1 MRVPASFLTRLA
13 RLAVLAGIVSSTV
26 VCAQEPKAETGE
38 PPTGSPNAQRPA
50 AEAGTETHLAYIY
63 RPVPAPSS
71 YDAEADPEDLGVAG
85 ARMAVKDNNTT
96 GRFTKQNY
104 ALDEVALQEGKS
116 AVDAA
121 KELAAKGVKYFIL
134 ALPAAEVLAVA
145 DALKGDGVAVFNA
158 ASPDEALRG
167 ADCRANLFHTIPSR
181 AMQTDALAQYM
192 TLMRWRK
199 IFLIVGPSDRDKA
212 YAEAMRN
219 SAKKFG
225 LKITAEKPWTFG
237 PLMKARGDTPT
248 RAEAMV
254 FTRGLDYDLAVVAD
268 EEGDWGE
275 YVPYRTVDPRPVA
288 GTAGL
293 IATTWHPTLE
303 TWGAAQ
309 AQNRF
314 RRLAGRL
321 MRPLDYQAWAG
332 VRSVGEA
339 ATQKKTADPGVL
351 VPYFSD
357 PAFNLPAYKGVA
369 LSYRPWDRQ
378 LRQPILV
385 VQPKAMVSV
394 APEQG
399 FIHQRTPLDTLGA
412 DQPETACKLK

>member
-1 MRVPASFLTRLA
+1 MRAFALSIAILPLLAASPLPAF
-13 RLAVLAGIVSSTV
+13 
-26 VCAQEPKAETGE
+26 AQEPKAATGD
-38 PPTGSPNAQRPA
+38 PPPGSPNAEIQP
-50 AEAGTETHLAYIY
+50 TETHIGYLY
-63 RPVPAPSS
+63 RPVQAPSS
-71 YDAEADPEDLGVAG
+71 YDAEAEPEDLGVAG
-85 ARMAVKDNNTT
+85 ARMAIKDNDTT
-96 GRFTKQNY
+96 ARFLTKQSFV
-104 ALDEVALQEGKS
+104 LDEVALEEGKS

-121 KELAAKGVKYFIL
+121 KELVAKGVKYVVV
-134 ALPAAEVLAVA
+134 ALPAAELLAVA
-145 DALKGDGVAVFNA
+145 DALKADGVAVFNTSA
-158 ASPDEALRG
+158 PDDALRG
-167 ADCRANLFHTIPSR
+167 ADCRANIFHVIPSR
-181 AMQTDALAQYM
+181 AMQTDAIAQYM

-199 IFLIVGPSDRDKA
+199 VFLIVGPTERDKA
-212 YAEAMRN
+212 YAESMKN
-219 SAKKFG
+219 SARKFG
-225 LKITAEKPWTFG
+225 LKITADKPWTFG

-268 EEGDWGE
+268 EEQDWGE

-314 RRLAGRL
+314 RRLSGRL
-321 MRPLDYQAWAG
+321 MRPLDYQAWES
-332 VRSVGEA
+332 VRTVGEA
-339 ATQKKTADPGVL
+339 ALQKKTTDPAAL
-351 VPYFSD
+351 VPYFAD
-357 PAFNLPAYKGVA
+357 PAFSLPAYKGVSV
-369 LSYRPWDRQ
+369 SYRPWDHQ

-399 FIHQRTPLDTLGA
+399 FIHQRTPLDTLGT
-412 DQPETACKLK
+412 DEPETACKLK

>member
-1 MRVPASFLTRLA
+1 MRAPAFSPGVFLLSLALVPPGPGA
-13 RLAVLAGIVSSTV
+13 
-26 VCAQEPKAETGE
+26 AQEPKAETGE
-38 PPTGSPNAQRPA
+38 PAPGSPQ
-50 AEAGTETHLAYIY
+50 AEPQKTGTETHIAYLY
-63 RPVPAPSS
+63 RPVTAPSS
-71 YDAEADPEDLGVAG
+71 YDAEAEPEDLGVAG

-96 GRFTKQNY
+96 GRFTKQTY
-104 ALDEVALQEGKS
+104 ALDEAALPEGKS

-121 KELAAKGVKYFIL
+121 KELAGKGVKYFVV
-134 ALPAAEVLAVA
+134 ALPAAELLGVA
-145 DALKGDGVAVFNA
+145 DALKGDGVAVFNTA
-158 ASPDEALRG
+158 APDDGLRG
-167 ADCRANLFHTIPSR
+167 ADCRANVFHTVPSR

-199 IFLIVGPSDRDKA
+199 VFLITGPTERDKA
-212 YAEAMRN
+212 YAEAMKS
-219 SAKKFG
+219 SARKFG
-225 LKITAEKPWTFG
+225 LKVTADKPWTFG

-254 FTRGLDYDLAVVAD
+254 FTRGLDYDMAVVAD
-268 EEGDWGE
+268 EEGDWGD
-275 YVPYRTVDPRPVA
+275 YVPYRTVDPRPMA

-314 RRLAGRL
+314 RRLSARL

-332 VRSVGEA
+332 VRTVGEA
-339 ATQKKTADPGVL
+339 ATQKKTAEAGALIPYLTDPG
-351 VPYFSD
+351 
-357 PAFNLPAYKGVA
+357 FNLPAYKGVS
-369 LSYRPWDRQ
+369 LTYRPWDHQ

-399 FIHQRTPLDTLGA
+399 FIHQRTPLDTLGT
-412 DQPETACKLK
+412 DEPETTCKWK

>member
-1 MRVPASFLTRLA
+1 MRFPALRLFA
-13 RLAVLAGIVSSTV
+13 LPIAVAALIGGSPGLM
-26 VCAQEPKAETGE
+26 AQEPKAEIGE
-38 PPTGSPNAQRPA
+38 SAPGSLPAQQPA
-50 AEAGTETHLAYIY
+50 TMPASETHIAFLY

-85 ARMAVKDNNTT
+85 ARMAVKDNNST
-96 GRFTKQNY
+96 GRFTKQTY
-104 ALDEVALQEGKS
+104 TLDEVALEEGKS

-121 KELAAKGVKYFIL
+121 KELAGKGVKYFVV
-134 ALPAAEVLAVA
+134 ALPSAELLAVA
-145 DALKGDGVAVFNA
+145 DALKDDGVAVFNA
-158 ASPDEALRG
+158 GAPDDSLRG
-167 ADCRANLFHTIPSR
+167 ADCRINVFHTIPSR
-181 AMQTDALAQYM
+181 AMQTDAIAQYM

-199 IFLIVGPSDRDKA
+199 IFLIVGPSERDKA
-212 YAEAMRN
+212 YAEAMKN
-219 SAKKFG
+219 SARKFG

-248 RAEAMV
+248 RAEAMI
-254 FTRGLDYDLAVVAD
+254 FTRGIDYDMAVVAD
-268 EEGDWGE
+268 EEQDWGE
-275 YVPYRTVDPRPVA
+275 YVPYRTVDPRPIA

-293 IATTWHPTLE
+293 VATTWHPTLE

-314 RRLAGRL
+314 RRLSGRL

-339 ATQKKTADPGVL
+339 ATQKKTTEAATL
-351 VPYFSD
+351 VPYLVD
-357 PAFNLPAYKGVA
+357 PAFNLPAYKGVS
-369 LSYRPWDRQ
+369 LSYRPWDHQ
-378 LRQPILV
+378 LRQPIIV

-399 FIHQRTPLDTLGA
+399 FIHQRTPLDTLGT
-412 DQPETACKLK
+412 DQPETTCKFK